1 MRAGGAT
8 YNDGMPSAAV
18 PEWVIR
24 EDANIAVIL
33 ALALRQLVGVRW
45 PDELPPLRGLPSNE
59 VQRDDQAQSR
69 LERQWRE
76 YWAMTVEP
84 QAHPASSPLDLV
96 DGFETYVAL
105 PIEGFDDLRAAIAP
119 HTSAVSFARAAH
131 DRHAGNALGRAG
143 VSYRAYAG
151 AIAQHER
158 EVGRRAHAF
167 ELNVQ
172 VLPLTQRGVWWIGSL
187 TIAVTDGLRSDVVA
201 FDAAIHPIIA
211 ELA

>member
-1 MRAGGAT
+1 MRPGLDT
-8 YNDGMPSAAV
+8 YNDGMHSAGG

-24 EDANIAVIL
+24 EDANIAVIV
-33 ALALRQLVGVRW
+33 ALALRQLIGVRW
-45 PDELPPLRGLPSNE
+45 PDELPPLRGLPSHDIE
-59 VQRDDQAQSR
+59 REEFEQSR

-84 QAHPASSPLDLV
+84 QAHPASGPLDLV

-105 PIEGFDDLRAAIAP
+105 PVEGFEDLRAAITP
-119 HTSAVSFARAAH
+119 HTSAVAFARATH
-131 DRHAGNALGRAG
+131 ERHAGHALGRSG

-201 FDAAIHPIIA
+201 FDTAIQPIIA

>member
-1 MRAGGAT
+1 
-8 YNDGMPSAAV
+8 MPSAAG

-24 EDANIAVIL
+24 EDANVAVIL
-33 ALALRQLVGVRW
+33 ALALRQVIGVRW

-59 VQRDDQAQSR
+59 IERDEADQAR

-84 QAHPASSPLDLV
+84 QAHHASGPLELV
-96 DGFETYVAL
+96 DGFDTYIAL
-105 PIEGFDDLRAAIAP
+105 PVEGFDDLRAAIAP
-119 HTSAVSFARAAH
+119 HTEAVSFARAAH
-131 DRHAGNALGRAG
+131 DRYAGDAPGRSG

-172 VLPLTQRGVWWIGSL
+172 ILPLTQRGLWWIGSL

-201 FDAAIHPIIA
+201 FDAAIQPIIA

>member
-1 MRAGGAT
+1 
-8 YNDGMPSAAV
+8 MPSAAG

-24 EDANIAVIL
+24 EDANVAVIL
-33 ALALRQLVGVRW
+33 ALALRQVIGVRW
-45 PDELPPLRGLPSNE
+45 PDELPPLRGLPSSE
-59 VQRDDQAQSR
+59 VERDEAEQAR

-84 QAHPASSPLDLV
+84 QAHHASGPLELV
-96 DGFETYVAL
+96 EGFDTYVAL
-105 PIEGFDDLRAAIAP
+105 PVEGFDDLRAAIAP
-119 HTSAVSFARAAH
+119 HTDTVAFASAAH
-131 DRHAGNALGRAG
+131 NRYAGDAPGRSG

-172 VLPLTQRGVWWIGSL
+172 ILPLTQRGLWWIGSL

-201 FDAAIHPIIA
+201 FDAAIQPIIA

>member
-1 MRAGGAT
+1 MPNTGG
-8 YNDGMPSAAV
+8 S
-18 PEWVIR
+18 EWVIR
-24 EDANIAVIL
+24 EDANVGVIL
-33 ALALRQLVGVRW
+33 ALGLRQLIGVRW
-45 PDELPPLRGLPSNE
+45 PDELPPLRGLPSHE
-59 VQRDDQAQSR
+59 IARDEDEKAR

-84 QAHPASSPLDLV
+84 QAHPASGPLGLV

-105 PIEGFDDLRAAIAP
+105 PESGFDELRAAIAP
-119 HTSAVSFARAAH
+119 HTSAVAFARAAH
-131 DRHAGNALGRAG
+131 ERHAGDALGRTG

-158 EVGRRAHAF
+158 DVGRRAHAF

-172 VLPLTQRGVWWIGSL
+172 VLPLTQRGLWWIGAL
-187 TIAVTDGLRSDVVA
+187 TIAVTDGLRSDVAA